1 MGGSLSLQ
9 SLSLG
14 EQSPKLW
21 KTCRDEQDLEL
32 MRGRRKG
39 SGGEGME
46 LILSYLL
53 AASPRNHRAPCEGH
67 APAAA
72 LASSSLRHTT
82 ARSTLVAKEG
92 GAKTAGSCTP
102 PACGHPHVLAVAQ
115 RGRGRLPCSSG
126 ASTCRPPR
134 IALWARQPRP
144 G

>member
-14 EQSPKLW
+14 EQSLKLW
-21 KTCRDEQDLEL
+21 KTCRDQQDLML

-67 APAAA
+67 APAAP
-72 LASSSLRHTT
+72 LASSSLHHMA
-82 ARSTLVAKEG
+82 ARWWRRKVAQRLR
-92 GAKTAGSCTP
+92 GSCTP
-102 PACGHPHVLAVAQ
+102 PACGHPHVLTVAQ
-115 RGRGRLPCSSG
+115 RGRGRLRAAAGRPRR
-126 ASTCRPPR
+126 RPPR
-134 IALWARQPRP
+134 IALWARQPRA